1 MIRYLL
7 IFTLF
12 ATALS
17 AKQQE
22 SCYSLQIERF
32 SKSKS
37 LDFKPQEYPKSC
49 GYFSFKYSKAIRCG
63 CYKTKSIAKKES
75 KELLKKYPKAFITS
89 TYKYRFDALQK
100 KRNKVKKVLPKELAP
115 ITIAPIAKTQKVVK
129 PKVKTTPTPVVV
141 QAVPE
146 SSFLDDITLQ
156 GHIDLTSQYYSLRPK
171 EKHSV
176 NITAS
181 AVVEVAYEKDD
192 FKLRSKLK
200 AQLDYFDLGPK
211 VDHTDRTYLRFDE
224 LYGTYDFEDD
234 QIMIGKNIRFWGAL
248 EVRNITNSFNSDEL
262 RDDPFESD
270 KLGSWNAT
278 YTHYTQSGEFSAIVK
293 FHEQSRSISAFPY
306 VYYYF
311 PQSIPIMPN
320 VELPLIYKDSLKT
333 EKSEFRPSVYFKY
346 SGSTDSNYPLDYAIV
361 FENGYDSQRYYT
373 TNMAADSQSLQ
384 TQENAYI
391 VNKFST
397 FNTLVV
403 GATLLKL
410 EALYT
415 DVLGDEE
422 ISDYMHIG
430 LGVEHTLNQFY
441 GDASLGI
448 IAEYY
453 YYDTIDSSKRND
465 LELFELFQ
473 NDLFLGLRYS
483 FNQEN
488 DASIIGG
495 TILDTQY
502 DEQVYYLKYETRLI
516 DIFKFNLDYRFIEPS
531 SKYKTAFNLMG
542 RHERISLQMG
552 YYF

>member
-1 MIRYLL
+1 LIRYLL
-7 IFTLF
+7 IFTFITTALF
-12 ATALS
+12 A
-17 AKQQE
+17 KGQE

-32 SKSKS
+32 SKSQS
-37 LDFKPQEYPKSC
+37 FDFKAQDYPKSC

-63 CYKTKSIAKKES
+63 CYKSKSIAKKES

-100 KRNKVKKVLPKELAP
+100 KKKALKKAQLKVIVPKVIKIEEKPKKKITVKKSL
-115 ITIAPIAKTQKVVK
+115 
-129 PKVKTTPTPVVV
+129 TPVIV
-141 QAVPE
+141 QEPQE
-146 SSFLDDITLQ
+146 SSFTDNITLQ
-156 GHIDLTSQYYSLRPK
+156 GRVELTAQHYSLRP
-171 EKHSV
+171 EAKHPL
-176 NITAS
+176 NITAA
-181 AVVEVAYEKDD
+181 AVLEIGYEKDA
-192 FKLRSKLK
+192 FKLHSKLK
-200 AQLDYFDLGPK
+200 AQLDYYDLQSEI
-211 VDHTDRTYLRFDE
+211 DHTDRTYLRFDE

-278 YTHYTQSGEFSAIVK
+278 FTHYTENGEFSAIVK
-293 FHEQSRSISAFPY
+293 FYEQSRTMSAFPY

-311 PQSIPIMPN
+311 PKNIPIMPN
-320 VELPLIYKDSLKT
+320 VELPLIYKDSLNT

-346 SGSTDSNYPLDYAIV
+346 SASTDSEYPLDYAIV

-373 TNMAADSQSLQ
+373 TTMSSDSQTMQ
-384 TQENAYI
+384 THENAYL

-397 FNTLVV
+397 FNTLVL
-403 GATLLKL
+403 GSTLIKF
-410 EALYT
+410 EAVYA
-415 DVLGDEE
+415 DVLSDKE

-430 LGVEHTLNQFY
+430 FGVEHTLNQLY
-441 GDASLGI
+441 GDTSLGL

-453 YYDTIDSSKRND
+453 YYDTFDSTKRND

-495 TILDTQY
+495 TILDTEY
-502 DEQVYYLKYETRLI
+502 SEQVYYVKYETRI
-516 DIFKFNLDYRFIEPS
+516 ADIFKLNLDYRFIEPS
-531 SKYKTAFNLMG
+531 TSYKTAFYLMG
-542 RHERISLQMG
+542 RHERISLKMG

>member
-1 MIRYLL
+1 MIKYLL
-7 IFTLF
+7 IFTFIATTLF
-12 ATALS
+12 S
-17 AKQQE
+17 KQE
-22 SCYSLQIERF
+22 SCYSLQIQRF
-32 SKSKS
+32 SKSHS
-37 LDFKPQEYPKSC
+37 FDFKAQEYPKSC
-49 GYFSFKYSKAIRCG
+49 AYFSFRYSKAIRCG
-63 CYKTKSIAKKES
+63 CYKSKPVAKQEF
-75 KELLKKYPKAFITS
+75 KELMQQYPKSFITS

-100 KRNKVKKVLPKELAP
+100 EKKILKKVKIKD
-115 ITIAPIAKTQKVVK
+115 IAPFTLLPTIKT
-129 PKVKTTPTPVVV
+129 PKITKLKEKTLIPVIVQEPT
-141 QAVPE
+141 E

-156 GHIDLTSQYYSLRPK
+156 GHVDLTAQHYSLRP
-171 EKHSV
+171 EGKHPLNV
-176 NITAS
+176 TAE
-181 AVVEVAYEKDD
+181 AVLEIGYEKDAL
-192 FKLRSKLK
+192 KIQSKLK
-200 AQLDYFDLGPK
+200 AQLDYYDLQSK
-211 VDHTDRTYLRFDE
+211 IDHTNRTYLRFDE

-278 YTHYTQSGEFSAIVK
+278 YTHYTESGEFSAIVK
-293 FHEQSRSISAFPY
+293 FYEQSRAMSAFPY

-311 PQSIPIMPN
+311 PQNIPIMPN
-320 VELPLIYKDSLKT
+320 VELPLIYNDSLNT
-333 EKSEFRPSVYFKY
+333 EKSEFRPSVYLKY
-346 SGSTDSNYPLDYAIV
+346 SGSTDSDYPLDYAIV

-373 TNMAADSQSLQ
+373 TNMAADSKSMQ
-384 TQENAYI
+384 TNENAYL
-391 VNKFST
+391 VNKIST

-403 GATLLKL
+403 GSTLVKL

-415 DVLGDEE
+415 DVISDAE

-430 LGVEHTLNQFY
+430 FGVEHTLNQFY
-441 GDASLGI
+441 GDASLGL

-453 YYDTIDSSKRND
+453 YYHTFDSSKRGD

-495 TILDTQY
+495 TILDTEY
-502 DEQVYYLKYETRLI
+502 NEQVYYVKYETRI
-516 DIFKFNLDYRFIEPS
+516 ADIFKLNLDYRFIEPS
-531 SKYKTAFNLMG
+531 TSYKTAFYLMG
-542 RHERISLQMG
+542 RHERISLKIG